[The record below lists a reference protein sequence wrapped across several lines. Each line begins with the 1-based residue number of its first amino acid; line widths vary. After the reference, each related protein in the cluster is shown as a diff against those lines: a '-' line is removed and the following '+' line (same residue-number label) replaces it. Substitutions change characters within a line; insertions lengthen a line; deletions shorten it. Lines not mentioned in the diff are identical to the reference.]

1 MRIDKRL
8 DFDTSC
14 KLIDDLTKSD
24 KKYLITRAGTAEMLV
39 SVLTLVNQPV
49 PQQGLNWFFVN
60 AGFYGTMDFRRYA
73 TMYKSAC
80 DSCDLNAYWG
90 FQGFIELEDFLIP
103 ENKTLIDPGA
113 LESFRS
119 NNPWTKN
126 LTGKKILIISP
137 LKKSIDSQLENKN
150 NIWENSDVLPDAT
163 YITYES
169 VQSIGG
175 KGPHKDWYVSFDT
188 MCDDISK
195 IDFDVALL
203 GCGAY
208 GLPLCDFIYHKLNK
222 SSIYVGGGLQLY
234 FGIKG
239 KRWDTDSG
247 VTKFYNENWIRPSKE
262 EKPTN
267 GDLVE
272 GGCYW

>member
-1 MRIDKRL
+1 MDKRL
-8 DFDTSC
+8 DTETSC
-14 KLIDDLTKSD
+14 SLIHDLTKSD
-24 KKYLITRAGTAEMLV
+24 KKYLITRAGTAEMLIT
-39 SVLTLVNQPV
+39 VLTLVNQQIP
-49 PQQGLNWFFVN
+49 PQGYQWFFVN
-60 AGFYGTMDFRRYA
+60 AGFYGTYDFREYA
-73 TMYKSAC
+73 RLYKAAC
-80 DSCDLNAYWG
+80 DNCDLNAYWG

-103 ENKTLIDPGA
+103 ENKTLIEPGS

-119 NNPWTKN
+119 DNPWTKN
-126 LTGKKILIISP
+126 LEGKKILIVSP
-137 LKKSIDSQLENKN
+137 LKKSIDKQLENKSK
-150 NIWENSDVLPDAT
+150 IWENQDVLPNAT

-175 KGPHKDWYVSFDT
+175 KGPHKDWYESFNI

-208 GLPLCDFIYHKLNK
+208 GLPLCEFIYSNLNK
-222 SSIYVGGGLQLY
+222 SAIYIGGGLQLY

-239 KRWDTDSG
+239 RRWDSDSG
-247 VTKFYNENWIRPSKE
+247 VTKFYNENWIRPSQE
-262 EKPTN
+262 ETPDSGK
-267 GDLVE
+267 LVE